1 VTLTT
6 KERILVV
13 VDPVE
18 CGQPALERALRELD
32 PNRHE
37 LTLAVIAVNVP
48 AAVEDAMGAEGTNPA
63 FGYAGVTANALVGT
77 ATEMGFETTGWVA
90 PARREQL
97 ETEIAAIGPFDEA
110 RAVSPAG
117 RWRRLRGI
125 DAGHILETMGY
136 PTIVSCEN

>member
-1 VTLTT
+1 MLTT

-18 CGQPALERALRELD
+18 CGQPALERALGELD
-32 PNRHE
+32 PNRHQ
-37 LTLAVIAVNVP
+37 LTLAVMAVNVP
-48 AAVEDAMGAEGTNPA
+48 AGVADAMGAEGIDPA
-63 FGYAGVTANALVGT
+63 FGYAGVTANALVAAT
-77 ATEMGFETTGWVA
+77 TEMGFEASGWVA